1 MFCMGNPKGKEPQE
15 IIPLYFD
22 KEDEEEPPTEDEV
35 ERIRQD
41 IIEENKRKQQ
51 QI

>member
-1 MFCMGNPKGKEPQE
+1 MGNPKGKEPQE

-22 KEDEEEPPTEDEV
+22 KKDEEELPTEDEV
-35 ERIRQD
+35 ERTRQE

>member
-1 MFCMGNPKGKEPQE
+1 MRNPKGKEPQE

-22 KEDEEEPPTEDEV
+22 KNDEEELPTEDEV
-35 ERIRQD
+35 ERTRQE